1 MEKFDVLIIG
11 SGPAGLTAAIYC
23 ARYKL
28 KTIVF
33 GTESGGLASYA
44 HKICNYPG
52 YLEVNGMELMA
63 TFLKQAKELG
73 VLIEN
78 QEVIDITGENQN
90 FIVKTSKQEYLA
102 KKIIL
107 ATGSKRKLLGV
118 NREKELTGKGISYCA
133 TCDGNF
139 YKNKV
144 VGVVGGGD
152 AALTSALLLS
162 KIASKVYIFYRR
174 DSFCKAEPTW
184 VSEVKQ
190 KENII
195 PKYKTNIVELV
206 GEEKLEKVKLDTEEF
221 VELDGL
227 FIEIGSIPNTKLAEK
242 LNLKLDCE
250 EIQVDK
256 NQKTSL
262 NGIFSAGDVT
272 NNPFKQVV
280 TACGEGAIAAY
291 ISYQE
296 LQKEEAKNE

>member
-52 YLEVNGMELMA
+52 YIEVNGLELMM

-73 VLIEN
+73 VAIEN
-78 QEVIDITGENQN
+78 QEVIDITGENGS
-90 FIVKTSKQEYLA
+90 FLVKTSNKEYLA

-118 NREKELTGKGISYCA
+118 KREKELTGKGISYCA

-190 KENII
+190 KKNII
-195 PKYKTNIVELV
+195 PKYKTNIVELI
-206 GEEKLEKVKLDTEEF
+206 GEEKLEKVKLDTQEL

-242 LNLKLDCE
+242 LKLKLDCE

-256 NQKTSL
+256 KQKTSL
-262 NGIFSAGDVT
+262 NGIFAAGDVT

-280 TACGEGAIAAY
+280 TACGEGAVAGYIA
-291 ISYQE
+291 YQE
-296 LQKEEAKNE
+296 IQKEEAKNE